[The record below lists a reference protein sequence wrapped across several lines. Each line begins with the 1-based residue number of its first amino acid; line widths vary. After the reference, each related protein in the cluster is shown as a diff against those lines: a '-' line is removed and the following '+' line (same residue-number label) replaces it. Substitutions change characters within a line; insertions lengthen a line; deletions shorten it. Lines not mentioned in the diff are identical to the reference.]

1 MYRSTINAE
10 DLNRIM
16 IMQLN
21 ELALFRQQA
30 FVAGKWCDADHQ
42 QTSKILNPATLEV
55 IGTVPN
61 MGKAEAER
69 AIEAAKEAW
78 PLWKNK
84 TAKDRSII
92 LKKWFDL
99 IISNADELAFI
110 LTSEQGKP
118 LAEAKGEI
126 LYAASFI
133 EWFAEEAKRVYGDI
147 IPSPYPDAR
156 IVVNKQPI
164 GVVAAITPW
173 NFPAAMITRKVAP
186 ALAAGCPC
194 IVKPVPET
202 PFTALALVDL
212 ALQAGVPAEIFSVIT
227 GDAVHIGDAIF
238 ESDVVRKFTFTGST
252 PVGKMLL
259 ERSAKTLKKVSLEL
273 GGNAPFIVFDDADLD
288 AAIEGALIAKFR
300 NAGQTCVCVNR
311 FLVQAGIY
319 EKFIAALSQKIQNF
333 NIGNGLEA
341 GHDIGPL
348 INANAVKKVEAH
360 IQDALDKNGRLV
372 IGGKRHTAGELFF
385 EPTLIADVTADM
397 DVATQ
402 ETFGPLAAVFKFETE
417 QQAVEM
423 ANATEFGLAAY
434 CYTKDLG
441 RAWRMSEQL
450 EYGMVGINKG
460 LISNEVA
467 PFGGIKQSGL
477 GREGSKYGI
486 EDYLE
491 IKYTLF
497 GGLNYE

>member
-1 MYRSTINAE
+1 
-10 DLNRIM
+10 
-16 IMQLN
+16 MQLN

-42 QTSKILNPATLEV
+42 QTSEILNPATLEV

-194 IVKPVPET
+194 IVKPAPET

-212 ALQAGVPAEIFSVIT
+212 AVQAGVPAEIFSVIT

-273 GGNAPFIVFDDADLD
+273 GGNAPFIVFDDADLE

-372 IGGKRHTAGELFF
+372 VGGKRHTAGELFF

-497 GGLNYE
+497 GGLNI

>member
-1 MYRSTINAE
+1 
-10 DLNRIM
+10 
-16 IMQLN
+16 MQLN

-42 QTSKILNPATLEV
+42 QTSKILNPATLEI

-99 IISNADELAFI
+99 IISNADDLAFI

-194 IVKPVPET
+194 IVKPAPET

-212 ALQAGVPAEIFSVIT
+212 AVQAGVPAEIFSVIT

-259 ERSAKTLKKVSLEL
+259 EHSAKTLKKVSLEL

-311 FLVQAGIY
+311 FLVQASIY

-360 IQDALDKNGRLV
+360 IQNALDKNGRLV

-417 QQAVEM
+417 QQVVEM

-497 GGLNYE
+497 GGLNI

>member
-1 MYRSTINAE
+1 
-10 DLNRIM
+10 
-16 IMQLN
+16 MQLN

-42 QTSKILNPATLEV
+42 QTSEILNPATLEI

-194 IVKPVPET
+194 IVKPAPET

-402 ETFGPLAAVFKFETE
+402 ETFGPLAAVFKFEIE

-467 PFGGIKQSGL
+467 PFGGIKRSGL

-497 GGLNYE
+497 GGLNI

>member
-1 MYRSTINAE
+1 
-10 DLNRIM
+10 
-16 IMQLN
+16 MQLN
-21 ELALFRQQA
+21 AMPLFHQQA
-30 FVAGKWCDADHQ
+30 FVAGQWCDADIHQ
-42 QTSKILNPATLEV
+42 RTDIYNPATQEI
-55 IGTVPN
+55 IGSVPN

-69 AIEAAKEAW
+69 AIKAAVIGWAA
-78 PLWKNK
+78 WKNK

-99 IISNADELAFI
+99 MIEKADELAFI

-118 LAEAKGEI
+118 LVEARGEI
-126 LYAASFI
+126 LYAASFV
-133 EWFAEEAKRVYGDI
+133 EWFAEEAKRVYGDV
-147 IPSPYPDAR
+147 IPSPYTDAR
-156 IVVNKQPI
+156 IVVQKQAI

-194 IVKPVPET
+194 IVKPAPET

-212 ALQAGVPAEIFSVIT
+212 AVQAGVPADIFSVIT
-227 GDAVHIGDAIF
+227 GDAVSISDAIF
-238 ESDVVRKFTFTGST
+238 ESHEVRKFTFTGST
-252 PVGKMLL
+252 PVGKLL
-259 ERSAKTLKKVSLEL
+259 YQRSAQTLKKVSLEL

-288 AAIEGALIAKFR
+288 AAVEGALIAKYR

-319 EKFIAALSQKIQNF
+319 DKFIAALSEKVNALK
-333 NIGNGLEA
+333 IGNGLDQGIE
-341 GHDIGPL
+341 IGPL
-348 INANAVKKVEAH
+348 INSNAVKQVEAH
-360 IQDALDKNGRLV
+360 VADALAKSARLV
-372 IGGKRHTAGELFF
+372 TGGKRHHAGELFYQ
-385 EPTLIADVTADM
+385 PTIIADVNADM

-417 QQAVEM
+417 QQAVDM

-467 PFGGIKQSGL
+467 PFGGMKQSGL

-497 GGLNYE
+497 GGLNT

>member
-1 MYRSTINAE
+1 
-10 DLNRIM
+10 
-16 IMQLN
+16 MQLN

-30 FVAGKWCDADHQ
+30 FIAGKWCDADHQ
-42 QTSKILNPATLEV
+42 QTSKILNPATLEI

-194 IVKPVPET
+194 IVKPAPET

-212 ALQAGVPAEIFSVIT
+212 AVQAGVPAEIFSVIT
-227 GDAVHIGDAIF
+227 GDAAHIGDAIF
-238 ESDVVRKFTFTGST
+238 ESDVIRKFTFTGST

-273 GGNAPFIVFDDADLD
+273 GGNAPFIVFDDADLE

-372 IGGKRHTAGELFF
+372 VGGKKHKAGELFF

-402 ETFGPLAAVFKFETE
+402 ETFGPLAAVFKFENE

-497 GGLNYE
+497 GGLNI

>member
-1 MYRSTINAE
+1 
-10 DLNRIM
+10 
-16 IMQLN
+16 MQLN

-42 QTSKILNPATLEV
+42 QTSEILNPATLEV

-164 GVVAAITPW
+164 GVIAAITPW
-173 NFPAAMITRKVAP
+173 NFPAAMITRKAAP

-194 IVKPVPET
+194 IVKPAPET

-288 AAIEGALIAKFR
+288 VAIEGALIAKFR

-497 GGLNYE
+497 GGLNI

>member
-1 MYRSTINAE
+1 
-10 DLNRIM
+10 
-16 IMQLN
+16 MQLN

-42 QTSKILNPATLEV
+42 QTSEILNPATLEV

-194 IVKPVPET
+194 IVKPAPET

-212 ALQAGVPAEIFSVIT
+212 AVQAGVPAEIFSVIT

-319 EKFIAALSQKIQNF
+319 EKFIVALSQKIQNF

-372 IGGKRHTAGELFF
+372 VGGKKHKAGELFF

-402 ETFGPLAAVFKFETE
+402 ETFGPLAAIFKFETE

-497 GGLNYE
+497 GGLNI

>member
-1 MYRSTINAE
+1 
-10 DLNRIM
+10 
-16 IMQLN
+16 
-21 ELALFRQQA
+21 
-30 FVAGKWCDADHQ
+30 
-42 QTSKILNPATLEV
+42 
-55 IGTVPN
+55 
-61 MGKAEAER
+61 
-69 AIEAAKEAW
+69 
-78 PLWKNK
+78 
-84 TAKDRSII
+84 I

-194 IVKPVPET
+194 IVKPAPET

-212 ALQAGVPAEIFSVIT
+212 AVQAGVPAEIFSVIT

-497 GGLNYE
+497 GGLNI

>member
-1 MYRSTINAE
+1 
-10 DLNRIM
+10 
-16 IMQLN
+16 MQLN

-42 QTSKILNPATLEV
+42 QTSEILNPATLEV

-164 GVVAAITPW
+164 GVIAAITPW
-173 NFPAAMITRKVAP
+173 NFPAAMITRKAAP

-194 IVKPVPET
+194 IVKPAPET

-497 GGLNYE
+497 GGLNI

>member
-1 MYRSTINAE
+1 
-10 DLNRIM
+10 
-16 IMQLN
+16 MQLN

-42 QTSKILNPATLEV
+42 QTSEILNPATLEI

-194 IVKPVPET
+194 IVKPAPET
-202 PFTALALVDL
+202 PFTALALVYL

-497 GGLNYE
+497 GGLNI

>member
-1 MYRSTINAE
+1 
-10 DLNRIM
+10 
-16 IMQLN
+16 MQLN

-42 QTSKILNPATLEV
+42 QTSEILNPATLEV

-99 IISNADELAFI
+99 IISNADDLAFI

-194 IVKPVPET
+194 IVKPAPET

-212 ALQAGVPAEIFSVIT
+212 AVQAGVPAEIFSVIT

-273 GGNAPFIVFDDADLD
+273 GGNAPFIVFDDADLN

-348 INANAVKKVEAH
+348 INTNAVKKVEAH

-372 IGGKRHTAGELFF
+372 IGGKKHTAGELFF

-497 GGLNYE
+497 GGLNI

>member
-1 MYRSTINAE
+1 
-10 DLNRIM
+10 
-16 IMQLN
+16 MQLN

-42 QTSKILNPATLEV
+42 QTSEILNPATLEV

-99 IISNADELAFI
+99 IISNADDLAFI

-194 IVKPVPET
+194 IVKPAPET

-212 ALQAGVPAEIFSVIT
+212 AVQAGVPAEIFSVIT
-227 GDAVHIGDAIF
+227 GDAVLIGDAIF

-348 INANAVKKVEAH
+348 INTNAVKKVEAH

-372 IGGKRHTAGELFF
+372 IGGKKHKAGELFF

-497 GGLNYE
+497 GGLNI

>member
-1 MYRSTINAE
+1 
-10 DLNRIM
+10 
-16 IMQLN
+16 MQLN

-42 QTSKILNPATLEV
+42 QTSEILNPATLEV

-194 IVKPVPET
+194 IVKPAPET

-212 ALQAGVPAEIFSVIT
+212 AVQAGVPAEIFSVIT
-227 GDAVHIGDAIF
+227 GDAAHIGDAIF

>member
-30 FVAGKWCDADHQ
+30 FIAGKWCDADHQ
-42 QTSKILNPATLEV
+42 QTSEILNPATLEV

-194 IVKPVPET
+194 IVKPAPET

-212 ALQAGVPAEIFSVIT
+212 AVQAGVPAEIFSVIT

-497 GGLNYE
+497 GGLNI

>member
-1 MYRSTINAE
+1 
-10 DLNRIM
+10 
-16 IMQLN
+16 MQLN

-30 FVAGKWCDADHQ
+30 FIAGKWCDADHQ
-42 QTSKILNPATLEV
+42 QTSKILNPATLEI

-69 AIEAAKEAW
+69 AIEVAKEAW

-84 TAKDRSII
+84 TAKERSII

-194 IVKPVPET
+194 IVKPAPET

-212 ALQAGVPAEIFSVIT
+212 AVQAGVPAEIFSVIT

-300 NAGQTCVCVNR
+300 NGGQTCVCVNR

-402 ETFGPLAAVFKFETE
+402 ETFGPLAAIFKFETE

-497 GGLNYE
+497 GGLNI

>member
-1 MYRSTINAE
+1 
-10 DLNRIM
+10 
-16 IMQLN
+16 MQLN
-21 ELALFRQQA
+21 KHALFRQQA

-42 QTSKILNPATLEV
+42 QTSEILNPATLEI

-84 TAKDRSII
+84 IAKDRSII

-194 IVKPVPET
+194 IVKPAPKT

-372 IGGKRHTAGELFF
+372 VGGKKHKAGELFF

-497 GGLNYE
+497 GGFNI

>member
-1 MYRSTINAE
+1 
-10 DLNRIM
+10 
-16 IMQLN
+16 MQLN

-42 QTSKILNPATLEV
+42 QTSEILNPATLEI

-194 IVKPVPET
+194 IVKPAPET

-402 ETFGPLAAVFKFETE
+402 ETFGPLAAVFKFEIE

-497 GGLNYE
+497 GGLNI

>member
-1 MYRSTINAE
+1 
-10 DLNRIM
+10 
-16 IMQLN
+16 MQLN

-30 FVAGKWCDADHQ
+30 FVAGKWCEADHQ
-42 QTSKILNPATLEV
+42 QTSEILNPATLEI

-194 IVKPVPET
+194 IVKPAPET

-212 ALQAGVPAEIFSVIT
+212 AVQAGVPAEIFSVIT
-227 GDAVHIGDAIF
+227 GDAAHIGDAIF

-372 IGGKRHTAGELFF
+372 VGGKKHKAGELFF

-497 GGLNYE
+497 GGLNI

>member
-42 QTSKILNPATLEV
+42 QTSEILNPATLEV

-99 IISNADELAFI
+99 IISNTDELAFI

-164 GVVAAITPW
+164 GVIAAITPW

-194 IVKPVPET
+194 IVKPAPET

-497 GGLNYE
+497 GGLNI

>member
-1 MYRSTINAE
+1 
-10 DLNRIM
+10 
-16 IMQLN
+16 MQLN

-42 QTSKILNPATLEV
+42 QTSEILNPATLEV

-99 IISNADELAFI
+99 IISNADDLAFI

-133 EWFAEEAKRVYGDI
+133 EWFVEEAKRIYGDI

-194 IVKPVPET
+194 IVKPAPET

-212 ALQAGVPAEIFSVIT
+212 AVQAGVPAEIFSVIT
-227 GDAVHIGDAIF
+227 GDAAHIGDAIF

-319 EKFIAALSQKIQNF
+319 EKFIATLSQKIQNF

-402 ETFGPLAAVFKFETE
+402 ETFGPLAAIFKFENE

-497 GGLNYE
+497 GGLNI

>member
-1 MYRSTINAE
+1 
-10 DLNRIM
+10 
-16 IMQLN
+16 MQLN

-42 QTSKILNPATLEV
+42 QTSEILNPATLEV

-61 MGKAEAER
+61 MGKAETER

-99 IISNADELAFI
+99 IISNADDLALI

-156 IVVNKQPI
+156 IIVNKQPI

-194 IVKPVPET
+194 IVKPAPET

-212 ALQAGVPAEIFSVIT
+212 AVQAGVPAEIFSVIT

-319 EKFIAALSQKIQNF
+319 EKFVAALSQKIQNF

-372 IGGKRHTAGELFF
+372 IGGKKHKAGELFF

-497 GGLNYE
+497 GGLNI

>member
-1 MYRSTINAE
+1 
-10 DLNRIM
+10 
-16 IMQLN
+16 MQLN

-42 QTSKILNPATLEV
+42 QTSEILNPATLEI

-99 IISNADELAFI
+99 IISNADDLAFI

-194 IVKPVPET
+194 IVKPAPET

-212 ALQAGVPAEIFSVIT
+212 AVQAGVPAEIFSVIT
-227 GDAVHIGDAIF
+227 GDAAHISDAIF

-348 INANAVKKVEAH
+348 INANAVKKVETH

-372 IGGKRHTAGELFF
+372 VGGKKHKAGELFF

-417 QQAVEM
+417 QQVVEM

-497 GGLNYE
+497 GGLNI

>member
-1 MYRSTINAE
+1 
-10 DLNRIM
+10 
-16 IMQLN
+16 MQLN

-42 QTSKILNPATLEV
+42 QTSEILNPATLEI

-194 IVKPVPET
+194 IVKPAPET

-402 ETFGPLAAVFKFETE
+402 ETFGPLAAVFKFEIE

-497 GGLNYE
+497 GGLNK

>member
-1 MYRSTINAE
+1 
-10 DLNRIM
+10 
-16 IMQLN
+16 MQLN

-42 QTSKILNPATLEV
+42 QISEILNPATLEV

-164 GVVAAITPW
+164 GVIAAITPW

-194 IVKPVPET
+194 IVKPAPET

-212 ALQAGVPAEIFSVIT
+212 ALQAGVPTEIFSVIT

-497 GGLNYE
+497 GGLNI

>member
-1 MYRSTINAE
+1 
-10 DLNRIM
+10 
-16 IMQLN
+16 MQLN

-30 FVAGKWCDADHQ
+30 FIAGKWCDADHQ
-42 QTSKILNPATLEV
+42 QTSKILNPATLEI

-194 IVKPVPET
+194 IVKPAPET

-212 ALQAGVPAEIFSVIT
+212 AVQAGVPAEIFSVIT
-227 GDAVHIGDAIF
+227 GDAAHIGDAIF
-238 ESDVVRKFTFTGST
+238 ESDIVRKFTFTGST

-372 IGGKRHTAGELFF
+372 VGGKKHKAGELFF

-497 GGLNYE
+497 GGLNI

>member
-1 MYRSTINAE
+1 
-10 DLNRIM
+10 
-16 IMQLN
+16 MQLN

-42 QTSKILNPATLEV
+42 QTSEILNPATLEV

-156 IVVNKQPI
+156 IVVNKQSI

-194 IVKPVPET
+194 IVKPAPET

-212 ALQAGVPAEIFSVIT
+212 AVQAGVPAEIFSVIT

-273 GGNAPFIVFDDADLD
+273 GGNAPFIVFDDADLE

-341 GHDIGPL
+341 RHDIGPL

-372 IGGKRHTAGELFF
+372 VGGKRHTAGELFF

-497 GGLNYE
+497 GGLNI

>member
-1 MYRSTINAE
+1 ME
-10 DLNRIM
+10 
-16 IMQLN
+16 
-21 ELALFRQQA
+21 
-30 FVAGKWCDADHQ
+30 
-42 QTSKILNPATLEV
+42 
-55 IGTVPN
+55 
-61 MGKAEAER
+61 
-69 AIEAAKEAW
+69 
-78 PLWKNK
+78 NK

-194 IVKPVPET
+194 IVKPAPET

-252 PVGKMLL
+252 PVGKILL

-273 GGNAPFIVFDDADLD
+273 GGNAPFIVFDDADLE

-372 IGGKRHTAGELFF
+372 VGGKKHKAGELFF

-402 ETFGPLAAVFKFETE
+402 ETFGPLAAVFKFENE

-497 GGLNYE
+497 GGLNI

>member
-1 MYRSTINAE
+1 
-10 DLNRIM
+10 
-16 IMQLN
+16 MQVN

-42 QTSKILNPATLEV
+42 QTSEILNPATLEV

-194 IVKPVPET
+194 IVKPAPET

-372 IGGKRHTAGELFF
+372 VGGKKHKAGELFF
-385 EPTLIADVTADM
+385 QPTLIADVTADM

-497 GGLNYE
+497 GGLNI

>member
-1 MYRSTINAE
+1 
-10 DLNRIM
+10 
-16 IMQLN
+16 
-21 ELALFRQQA
+21 
-30 FVAGKWCDADHQ
+30 
-42 QTSKILNPATLEV
+42 
-55 IGTVPN
+55 

-194 IVKPVPET
+194 IVKPAPET

-212 ALQAGVPAEIFSVIT
+212 AVQAGVPAEIFSVIT

-273 GGNAPFIVFDDADLD
+273 GGNAPFIVFDDADLE

-372 IGGKRHTAGELFF
+372 VGGKKHKAGELFF

-402 ETFGPLAAVFKFETE
+402 ETFGPLAAVFKFENE

-460 LISNEVA
+460 LISNEVV

-497 GGLNYE
+497 GGLNI

>member
-1 MYRSTINAE
+1 ME
-10 DLNRIM
+10 
-16 IMQLN
+16 
-21 ELALFRQQA
+21 
-30 FVAGKWCDADHQ
+30 
-42 QTSKILNPATLEV
+42 
-55 IGTVPN
+55 
-61 MGKAEAER
+61 
-69 AIEAAKEAW
+69 
-78 PLWKNK
+78 NK

-194 IVKPVPET
+194 IVKPAPET

-212 ALQAGVPAEIFSVIT
+212 AVQAGVPAEIFSVIT
-227 GDAVHIGDAIF
+227 GDAAHIGDAIF

-497 GGLNYE
+497 GGLNI

>member
-1 MYRSTINAE
+1 
-10 DLNRIM
+10 
-16 IMQLN
+16 MQLN

-42 QTSKILNPATLEV
+42 QTSKILNPATLEI

-194 IVKPVPET
+194 IVKPAPET

-273 GGNAPFIVFDDADLD
+273 GGNAPFIVFDDADLE

-348 INANAVKKVEAH
+348 INTNAVKKVEAH

-372 IGGKRHTAGELFF
+372 VGGKKHKAGELFF

-402 ETFGPLAAVFKFETE
+402 ETFGPLAAVFKFEAE

-497 GGLNYE
+497 GGLNI

>member
-1 MYRSTINAE
+1 MNLK
-10 DLNRIM
+10 D
-16 IMQLN
+16 QV
-21 ELALFRQQA
+21 LFHQQA
-30 FVAGKWCDADHQ
+30 FIAGQWCDADEKHI
-42 QTSKILNPATLEV
+42 TTIYNPATQQI
-55 IGTVPN
+55 IGSVPN
-61 MGKAEAER
+61 MGKIETER
-69 AIEAAKEAW
+69 AIQAAVKHW
-78 PLWKNK
+78 SSWKNK
-84 TAKDRSII
+84 TAKERSII

-99 IISNADELAFI
+99 IVSHADTLAFI

-118 LAEAKGEI
+118 LIEAKGEI

-133 EWFAEEAKRVYGDI
+133 EWFAEEAKRIYGDI

-164 GVVAAITPW
+164 GVVVAITPW

-194 IVKPVPET
+194 IVKPAPET

-212 ALQAGVPAEIFSVIT
+212 AIQAGIPAQIFSVIT
-227 GDAVHIGDAIF
+227 GNAEQIGDAIF
-238 ESDVVRKFTFTGST
+238 ESNDVRKFTFTGST
-252 PVGKMLL
+252 PVGKFLL
-259 ERSAKTLKKVSLEL
+259 ERSARTLKKVSLEL

-288 AAIEGALIAKFR
+288 AAIDGALIAKFR

-319 EKFIAALSQKIQNF
+319 ERFIAALKQKIEQLS
-333 NIGNGLEA
+333 IGDGLQV

-348 INANAVKKVEAH
+348 INQAAVEKVQLH
-360 IQDALDKNGRLV
+360 IQDALAKNGRLI
-372 IGGKRHTAGELFF
+372 IGGHSHSAGILFF
-385 EPTLIADVTADM
+385 QPTLIADAHADM
-397 DVATQ
+397 LVATQ
-402 ETFGPLAAVFKFETE
+402 ETFGPLAAVFAFETE
-417 QQAVEM
+417 QQAIEM
-423 ANATEFGLAAY
+423 ANDTEFGLAAY
-434 CYTKDLG
+434 CYTQDLG

-460 LISNEVA
+460 IISNEVA
-467 PFGGIKQSGL
+467 PFGGIKHSGL

-497 GGLNYE
+497 GGI

>member
-1 MYRSTINAE
+1 
-10 DLNRIM
+10 
-16 IMQLN
+16 MQLN

-42 QTSKILNPATLEV
+42 QTSEILNPATLEI

-194 IVKPVPET
+194 IVKPAPET

-227 GDAVHIGDAIF
+227 GDAAHIGDAIF
-238 ESDVVRKFTFTGST
+238 ESDVVRKFTFTGSI

-372 IGGKRHTAGELFF
+372 VGGKKHKAGELFF

-497 GGLNYE
+497 GGLNI

>member
-1 MYRSTINAE
+1 
-10 DLNRIM
+10 
-16 IMQLN
+16 MQLN

-42 QTSKILNPATLEV
+42 QTSEILNPATLEV

-194 IVKPVPET
+194 IVKPAPET

-212 ALQAGVPAEIFSVIT
+212 AMQAGVPAEIFSVIT

-372 IGGKRHTAGELFF
+372 IGGKKHTAGELFF

-402 ETFGPLAAVFKFETE
+402 ETFGPLAAIFKFETE

-497 GGLNYE
+497 GGLNI

>member
-1 MYRSTINAE
+1 
-10 DLNRIM
+10 
-16 IMQLN
+16 MQLN

-42 QTSKILNPATLEV
+42 QTSEILNPATLEI

-194 IVKPVPET
+194 IVKPAPET

-212 ALQAGVPAEIFSVIT
+212 AVQAGVPAEIFSVIT

-273 GGNAPFIVFDDADLD
+273 GGNAPFIVFDDADLE

-372 IGGKRHTAGELFF
+372 VGGKKHKAGELFF

-402 ETFGPLAAVFKFETE
+402 ETFGPLAAVFKFENE

-441 RAWRMSEQL
+441 RAWRMSEQI

-497 GGLNYE
+497 GGLNI